1 MADGAAVADYLEQFH
16 PEHYEALTTLQWV
29 FFNRGPNIDHRWSGP
44 MIDLGVAGS
53 PLTFRAFH
61 PVRAFPDMDQQDMPR
76 AYAAMKCFSS
86 VAASAQFQI
95 SYPFAPGDI
104 VGFDNRRVLHG
115 RDAYSAGGKR
125 HLRGIYIDQ
134 DEVRS
139 FARVANR
146 RHQRSLESQTKIKG
160 ESS

>member
-1 MADGAAVADYLEQFH
+1 MADGAALAAELEANH
-16 PEHYEALTTLQWV
+16 PEHYEALTTLKWV

-44 MIDLGVAGS
+44 FIDHGVEGS

-61 PVRAFPDMDQQDMPR
+61 PLRAFPDMDPADVPR
-76 AYAAMKCFSS
+76 AYAALEVVSS
-86 VAASAQFQI
+86 MAAQPEFQL

-115 RDAYSAGGKR
+115 RDEFSSGGKR

-146 RHQRSLESQTKIKG
+146 RREFAEQQNQPQGDHHA
-160 ESS
+160 